1 MSILRIPT
9 ARVFEPLLAA
19 ARYKG
24 LYGGR
29 GSGKSHFFGELMV
42 ETCQAEQRTLAQSSK
57 RLIESKIAALGL
69 SHRFKVYSDKI
80 ETPGDGII
88 IFRGMQAPRAIR
100 ACAPSYCQHCPS
112 GNRPYSRAGR
122 RQSRPKGKKPIM
134 TARPQLPD
142 RAPRTKGAPT
152 ALDGLLVVDFT
163 RVVAGP
169 ACTQTLADFGAE
181 VIKIENPDGGDD
193 TRSYEH
199 ADLAGESAAY
209 ISLNRNKR
217 GIVLDFTKP
226 EACEVARELI
236 ARADVVV
243 ENFSAGVMKKY
254 GLDYASVAASNP
266 RLVYCSISAY
276 GRQGPFAS
284 RPGFDPIT
292 QAESGFMSLNGFPDG
307 PPVRTGPP
315 AIDMVTGMTACNAIM
330 MALFARDR
338 IGRGQQ
344 VEVALFDVALGMT
357 GFYGMAYLMTGT
369 NFSRQGN
376 SPNGSPSVGVYQA
389 SDAPFYIACAN
400 DRLYRRLVIEVLGR
414 PDLASG
420 EFANRRLRTANKEK
434 LRAILTG
441 IFVQDIRENWVTRM
455 KAANIPVGF
464 LRTLEEA
471 FNSPEVRQ
479 RHRLSQ
485 IPHPA
490 AGSVPNIESPIHLG
504 LTPAIDPVAAPLLG
518 VHTREV
524 LCKTLGYDDARIAA
538 LSEAGVF
545 GMVATV
551 AAN

>member
-1 MSILRIPT
+1 MDRKVVSRGGT
-9 ARVFEPLLAA
+9 MAA
-19 ARYKG
+19 DR
-24 LYGGR
+24 
-29 GSGKSHFFGELMV
+29 HH
-42 ETCQAEQRTLAQSSK
+42 
-57 RLIESKIAALGL
+57 LG
-69 SHRFKVYSDKI
+69 D
-80 ETPGDGII
+80 
-88 IFRGMQAPRAIR
+88 
-100 ACAPSYCQHCPS
+100 
-112 GNRPYSRAGR
+112 R
-122 RQSRPKGKKPIM
+122 RIM

-142 RAPRTKGAPT
+142 RAPRAKGVPT

-199 ADLAGESAAY
+199 ADLAGESAAFV
-209 ISLNRNKR
+209 SLNRNKR
-217 GIVLDFTKP
+217 GIALDLTKP
-226 EACEVARELI
+226 EARGVALELI

-243 ENFSAGVMKKY
+243 ENFSSGIMKKY
-254 GLDYASVAASNP
+254 GLDYASVAPTNP

-315 AIDMVTGMTACNAIM
+315 AIDMVTGMSACNAIM

-344 VEVALFDVALGMT
+344 VEVALFDIAVAMT
-357 GFYGMAYLMTGT
+357 QFYGMAYLMTGV
-369 NFSRQGN
+369 NPSRQGN
-376 SPNGSPSVGVYQA
+376 SPNGSPSVGLYEA
-389 SDAPFYIACAN
+389 SDGPFYIACAN

-420 EFANRRLRTANKEK
+420 EYVDRRSRSANKEK

-441 IFVQDIRENWVTRM
+441 IFVQDIRENWVTKM
-455 KAANIPVGF
+455 KSGNIPVGY
-464 LRTLEEA
+464 LRTVEEA

-490 AGSVPNIESPIHLG
+490 AGTVPNIESPLHLG
-504 LTPAIDPVAAPLLG
+504 LTPVIDPVAAPLLG
-518 VHTREV
+518 EHTKEV
-524 LCKTLGYDDARIAA
+524 LRKTLGYDDARIAA
-538 LSEAGVF
+538 LAEAGVF
-545 GMVATV
+545 GTV
-551 AAN
+551 PMTRAAEKRGDD